1 MMTEIQ
7 TMVDGR
13 TGAKSGEVF
22 LVGRTEI
29 TWEVGG
35 RTADGRTGAKSG
47 EVFFGQTEGRTAD
60 KKRSKNLILGLPDG
74 GYVGKIYRMLMVLL

>member
-1 MMTEIQ
+1 MA
-7 TMVDGR
+7 DGQ

-29 TWEVGG
+29 TWDVGG

-47 EVFFGQTEGRTAD
+47 EVYFGRTEGRMVD
-60 KKRSKNLILGLPDG
+60 KKRSKNFVLGSPFYISRLNQQ
-74 GYVGKIYRMLMVLL
+74 